1 MRRADRHGNQTRTLR
16 DSSSMNAVNSITQ
29 VAGMMADPKRSAM
42 LWALIDGTPRAADE
56 LAVSTGLSTS
66 SACMHLSL
74 LAAAGLLRIEVRG
87 RKRHFR
93 LATPEVGAAVE
104 ALASIQLANRS
115 GERASTP
122 LQIPLSMRK
131 ARLCGDHLGGEIAA
145 ELLQRLLV
153 AGWLEGDT
161 QRLSVSPE
169 GRGRLEALGVFI
181 DALAPG
187 HQRGCVVCHCSEW
200 SDQGPHLGGS
210 LGHALLKLF
219 LQSGWVQEQE
229 GSRALRV
236 APLGVRQIGAIAR
249 SSSRQVG

>member
-1 MRRADRHGNQTRTLR
+1 
-16 DSSSMNAVNSITQ
+16 MNAVNSITQ

-42 LWALIDGTPRAADE
+42 LWALIDGSARSTDE
-56 LAVSTGLSTS
+56 LALAIGLSTS

-74 LAAAGLLRIEVRG
+74 LVAAGLLRVDVRG

-104 ALASIQLANRS
+104 ALASIQLGQHPQA
-115 GERASTP
+115 RAP
-122 LQIPLSMRK
+122 LRIAPTLSK

-145 ELLQRLLV
+145 QLLQRLLD
-153 AGWLEGDT
+153 ASWLEGEPSH
-161 QRLSVSPE
+161 LSVSS
-169 GRGRLEALGVFI
+169 RGKAQLEALGVFI

-187 HQRGCVVCHCSEW
+187 HQRGCVMCHCSEW

-219 LQSGWVQEQE
+219 LQSGWVQELD
-229 GSRALRV
+229 GGRALHV
-236 APLGVRQIGAIAR
+236 PPLGVRQIGAIAR
-249 SSSRQVG
+249 PVSRQVG